1 MLPRGHLRMF
11 LDLETAL
18 PLVVWLRSEQMQH
31 VVLSRTNRREPRA
44 SEVYPD
50 LREKKRYRYQP

>member
-1 MLPRGHLRMF
+1 MLPHGHLRMF

-18 PLVVWLRSEQMQH
+18 LLVVWLRPGQMQH
-31 VVLSRTNRREPRA
+31 VVLSQTNRREPRA

-50 LREKKRYRYQP
+50 LRERKRYPYQP